1 MFKKREIL
9 KFNKTLLSFLVKNM
23 VVWRCG
29 GSLAAHQTSEV
40 RIRGLPQP
48 YNRQPYGMSDPWLL
62 CKSPSLLNDWLKL
75 AFKHFEFN
83 CIPCATATDER
94 FLIYEYYIVQGF
106 FHVIGHWTSY
116 GLLPHEVVIN

>member
-1 MFKKREIL
+1 MAHWQR
-9 KFNKTLLSFLVKNM
+9 TRLLRQKS
-23 VVWRCG
+23 R
-29 GSLAAHQTSEV
+29 V
-40 RIRGLPQP
+40 RIRRLPQP
-48 YNRQPYGMSDPWLL
+48 YNRQPYNVVYCTVYTECTVHYGMSDRWLL

-75 AFKHFEFN
+75 AFKHFELN